1 MKLSLLQRLAMFARH
16 RYRTVF
22 IAFAVL
28 VVLSAVLIS
37 RLSFNTDMLNLLPQE
52 DPAVRT
58 YVETLQDFGSS
69 IYLLVAIRL
78 PEGAVIDPYETL
90 ADRLAERL
98 TRLPELKSVQHRI
111 GEPLEL
117 LATFYPKALLF
128 LDAAGRK
135 KLEERLSD
143 KGIERHVGELRRQLT
158 TPQGLSAKELLQ
170 MDPFG
175 LSDVF
180 LRRLQSSRGS
190 LRVDW
195 TSGYY
200 LSGDHRLLLVL
211 AEPTRPPQDIE
222 FAERLAGE
230 VDRVVAQVKGEW
242 GEIAGPGIEA
252 PEVVVG
258 GPHLTALGDATLIR
272 KDMFLNLGTAV
283 PSVLLFFWFTFRRPS
298 TLMYALLPMIAGLVL
313 TFGFAELTIG
323 SLSSATSVVAA
334 LLAGLGIDFV
344 IVSYGRYIEERQ
356 QGATLEEALLAMTG
370 SNGRAVLVGAVTT
383 TVTFWAFIFTRFTGL
398 RQMGLLTGTGI
409 LFCVLSVFLLLPAM
423 LAWGEDH
430 HSRRKTQPT
439 LFLHSF
445 GSEGLMR
452 ASLRHPGVTCLIGVA
467 ITLAMLSLAIDIEF
481 DESMKTMRSK
491 GNRGIEVAGEV
502 GEKFGSGFDSMM
514 VILTGDTPEEVIEL
528 SGRAAHGAQRMVDT
542 GTLYGFSGV
551 TSLIPAPAQQREA
564 LAWIEREKDGALD
577 LDRIRATFARTSAAE
592 GLRSEGFAPGLD
604 LLAEAVSLQGPV
616 GYESFQ
622 GNPQTR
628 LLLERYLRKTDR
640 GWKAAVYLYPLDNR
654 WRREPPPDALHLV
667 HKLGPQAALSGSNV
681 INQRVRALVLEDAWI
696 AGVIGVVLVAAL
708 IWIDFRSLPRTL
720 ASLAPLTVGLIWM
733 VGAMVLVK
741 TPMNFIN
748 IFVTTMI
755 IGIGVDYGVHILH
768 RFREVQDLPR
778 QEFEKGIVETGKAVV
793 AASVSTIFGFGSI
806 MFSHY
811 PGLQSTG
818 KVAIL
823 GAVTTCLVA
832 ITLVPA
838 ILSWRYEQ
846 RRKKGQEVGLDRRA
860 TSSTAAER
868 SSGTSS

>member
-22 IAFAVL
+22 IAFAVF

-69 IYLLVAIRL
+69 TYLLVAIRI
-78 PEGAVIDPYETL
+78 PEGAVTDPYETL
-90 ADRLAERL
+90 ADRLAGKL
-98 TRLPELKSVQHRI
+98 ARLPELKSVQHKI
-111 GEPLEL
+111 GEPREL

-135 KLEERLSD
+135 ALEERLSD
-143 KGIERHVGELRRQLT
+143 QGIERHVRELRRQLI
-158 TPQGLSAKELLQ
+158 TPQGISAKELLQ

-180 LRRLQSSRGS
+180 LGRLQSSRGS

-200 LSGDHRLLLVL
+200 LSGDHRLLLIL
-211 AEPTRPPQDIE
+211 AEPVRPPQDIE
-222 FAERLAGE
+222 FVERLANQ
-230 VDRVVAQVKGEW
+230 VDRVVAEVREEW
-242 GEIAGPGIEA
+242 GEIGVPGSKA

-258 GPHLTALGDATLIR
+258 GPHLTALGDAALIR
-272 KDMFLNLGTAV
+272 RDMFLNLGTAV

-298 TLMYALLPMIAGLVL
+298 TLMYALLPMIAGLAL
-313 TFGFAELTIG
+313 TFAFAEVAIG

-356 QGATLEEALLAMTG
+356 RGATLDEALLAMTG

-383 TVTFWAFIFTRFTGL
+383 TVTFWAFLFTRFTGL

-423 LAWGEDH
+423 FAWSEDH
-430 HSRRKTQPT
+430 HIRRKTQPT

-452 ASLRHPGVTCLIGVA
+452 ASLRHPWVTCLIGVA
-467 ITLAMLSLAIDIEF
+467 ITLAALALAVNIEF
-481 DESMKTMRSK
+481 DESMKTMRPK
-491 GNRGIEVAGEV
+491 GNRGIAVAEEV
-502 GEKFGSGFDSMM
+502 GKTFGSGFDSMM
-514 VILTGDTPEEVIEL
+514 VILTADTPEEVIEL

-542 GTLYGFSGV
+542 GTLYGYSGA
-551 TSLIPAPAQQREA
+551 TSLIPPPSQQREA
-564 LAWIEREKDGALD
+564 LAWIERERNGALD
-577 LDRIRATFARTSAAE
+577 LDRIRATFARATAAE
-592 GLRSEGFAPGLD
+592 GLRAEGFAPGLD
-604 LLAEAVSLQGPV
+604 LLAEAASLQGPV

-622 GNPQTR
+622 DSPQTR

-640 GWKAAVYLYPLDNR
+640 GWKGAVYLYPLDNR

-667 HKLGPQAALSGSNV
+667 QKLGPQAALSGTNV
-681 INQRVRALVLEDAWI
+681 VNQRVRALVLEDAWI

-708 IWIDFRSLPRTL
+708 IWMDFKSLSRTL

-778 QEFEKGIVETGKAVV
+778 PEFEKGIVETGKAVV

-823 GAVTTCLVA
+823 GATTTCLVA

-846 RRKKGQEVGLDRRA
+846 RRRRQATAPARRA